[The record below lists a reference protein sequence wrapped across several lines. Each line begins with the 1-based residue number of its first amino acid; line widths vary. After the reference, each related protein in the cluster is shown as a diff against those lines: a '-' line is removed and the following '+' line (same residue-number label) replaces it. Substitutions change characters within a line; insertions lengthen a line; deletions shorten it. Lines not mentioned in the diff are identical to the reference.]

1 MKIAIIGTGIS
12 ALSSAFYLD
21 KNISID
27 MYDIE
32 DRLGGHTDTHSIKL
46 RNKEIRVDTGFI
58 VCNDRNYNNFLNILD
73 ECSVNLNISDMSY
86 SSSTDHKTWCSK
98 DFFRPSHYFSILN
111 IKFLINILKFNK
123 LGRKK
128 IDNELPI
135 SEWLNLNK
143 FSQSFAENYVYPMSA
158 AIWSMSPHQMQNFPT
173 NRFLSFFNNH
183 GLLNIFNRPQ
193 WYSIKNG
200 SSSYIKK
207 ILNKTNVKNI
217 NLSKII
223 SIQRGKN
230 NISVKGNGV
239 KAKYDYVIFTCN
251 TKQINQILVDQTV
264 DEAKAYSYFEYSNNK
279 TVLHNDTSFMPKNI
293 SKWSSWNSV
302 KKGDEQY
309 VTYWMNKLQNLNTT
323 ENIFVTVGRFNT
335 PDPKS
340 IFRAKKYEH
349 IIYKNKTI
357 TGQKKI
363 KKLQGKNR
371 VFYAGAYLGYGFHED
386 GVKSG
391 IMIAQ
396 MINNLNK

>member
-21 KNISID
+21 KNISVD

-32 DRLGGHTDTHSIKL
+32 DRAGGHTDTHSIKL

-58 VCNDRNYNNFLNILD
+58 VCNDRNYKNFLKLLD
-73 ECSVNLNISDMSY
+73 DCGVNLNDSDMSY
-86 SSSTDHKTWCSK
+86 SASIDGKTWCSK
-98 DFFRPSHYFSILN
+98 DFFKPSYYFSILN
-111 IKFLINILKFNK
+111 IKFLINILKFNQ

-128 IDNELPI
+128 IDDRLPI

-143 FSQSFAENYVYPMSA
+143 FPKSFAENYIYPMSS
-158 AIWSMSPHQMQNFPT
+158 AIWSMSIDQMYNFPT

-183 GLLNIFNRPQ
+183 GLLDIFNRPQ

-207 ILNKTNVKNI
+207 ILKKTNVKNVY
-217 NLSKII
+217 LSKII

-230 NISVKGNGV
+230 NITIKSDKV

-251 TKQINQILVDQTV
+251 TKQINQILVDQTE
-264 DEAKAYSYFEYSNNK
+264 DEAKAYSFFEYSNNK
-279 TVLHNDTSFMPKNI
+279 TVLHNDTSLMPKNL

-302 KKGDEQY
+302 SKGDDQY
-309 VTYWMNKLQNLNTT
+309 VTYWMNNLQNLDTT
-323 ENIFVTVGRFNT
+323 ENIFVTLGKFDIPESKN
-335 PDPKS
+335 

-349 IIYKNKTI
+349 IIYKSKTL

-386 GVKSG
+386 GVESG
-391 IMIAQ
+391 IKTAQ
-396 MINNLNK
+396 MINKLQK